1 MFKAKV
7 DSRPFSFLFFFFFIN
22 FFNNLTEFNQHPW
35 PPLSRG
41 ERQKGIKRKGDGFYP
56 VEILVANV
64 HRSELVNPPLRFS
77 AANKL
82 GCVTRPR
89 FPLTTRFSETF
100 SPTPPSVAQRDA
112 RENRGGEGRIRDA
125 TTLIIRADTFRITLN
140 RNSLR
145 PAFRYITRLF
155 NLRCKY
161 SDSISLI

>member
-1 MFKAKV
+1 MKNKRRACLKLKSILLRFL
-7 DSRPFSFLFFFFFIN
+7 SFFFFFFIN

-100 SPTPPSVAQRDA
+100 SPPLSPLSRNVTRARTAEAKEEYAMPLPCLLERTPF
-112 RENRGGEGRIRDA
+112 G
-125 TTLIIRADTFRITLN
+125 
-140 RNSLR
+140 
-145 PAFRYITRLF
+145 
-155 NLRCKY
+155 
-161 SDSISLI
+161 